1 MRRCSMCGFEN
12 LAEATVCV
20 KCGAKMLPKDRNS
33 TLGERRGVT
42 VLVLGV
48 ENLSAAENI
57 GSEDKYLIADELMHF
72 LVDTVY
78 EYGGTINKLSG
89 DGVLALFGVPAIHE
103 NDPERAV
110 RAALSML
117 SQLETFNRRINQKY
131 HATVRVRIGIHTG
144 WVILGRMNANLQVE
158 YNIVGSTLA
167 LAAKLQ
173 LVAEYNTVLVSAET
187 YQRTKA
193 FFVFRKHAPV
203 TIKNSPE
210 PVSVF
215 QPVDVRVFPAK
226 VRGFFGFQ
234 SPLVGRTVELSQL
247 RQNFSAMLAEH
258 KPRIVFI
265 TGEAGMGKSRLVAE
279 FCTSIEQ
286 ESVNVAEGW
295 CYNYARVKPFAL
307 MASLLRSII
316 RLSDALPPVQQRN
329 AVRTYL
335 QRLGMSADDILPY
348 VLDVLGVPPTD
359 EQESDIRRLDSA
371 VLQRLIFA
379 ALRHLLIAEA
389 QHRPLVLI
397 LEDLHWVDG
406 ASQKF
411 IEHLLKTTHN
421 QPMLLL
427 MVSRHTEDGTVL
439 QALRD
444 AARHF
449 PAQEIRLEPLSL
461 DETRT
466 LVETLMQCD
475 QPEAAQVS
483 LRLAKRA
490 AGNPFFAEE
499 IVRMLIEQGTL
510 TREKDVWRLKTTA
523 DDILLNSVPD
533 TLHGLIMA
541 RYDRLAPP
549 VQETLRIAAVLGVS
563 FPVEV
568 LYGFNYVD
576 NETLRQ
582 YLAELEKRYFLT
594 KDETAEHETYF
605 FSHTLFQE
613 IIYKILLNRDR
624 EKLHYRAA
632 QILANMPHLLPEE
645 REESLAFH
653 YFRSLSPQKALPHLL
668 AAAKSAMHR
677 SANEVAIQYYRQAL
691 SLLENEKTAA
701 ERKWLVQLEL
711 GQALKFT
718 GQYAEA
724 SEILESALQQ
734 LLFKSLKM
742 PSQTILPVLVN
753 GLRELADIR
762 AREGV
767 LDEAVSHLQAGLDAL
782 GEGQAQ
788 RHSALWYLL
797 IERLAWVRFRQ
808 GNLDEAFS
816 LASWAT
822 LDTDS
827 SQHDNPIVLAS
838 LFNTLGGIFWQWG
851 NQAKAITY
859 VSLSLDRYKQLG
871 YAWGTATAC
880 ANLGILHYS
889 KGKWQKAIK
898 YLERAYALR
907 QENGYIPELVLNL
920 YNLGLLR
927 QSMGDH
933 DRAKRD
939 FTRGLEISQRLGDE
953 FGIAWTRV
961 GLAHYALLHNDLS
974 TARHHIETV
983 LSLKHGATDE
993 LVIQASWL
1001 LGLVQGGE
1009 GDAAEGIRT
1018 AERALQLAQKANL
1031 IEQEA
1036 KVRWALG
1043 ILHTRAEHYFE
1054 AEVFFREAAD
1064 LFLQINNV
1072 YWQGLSL
1079 LETGKM
1085 YRRQAQQNAA
1095 VRHETLLK
1103 ARAVLQEAHQHF
1115 ERLGAAYDEQQAQT
1129 ELDTVQNELTAL
1141 QSKIDA
1147 HLPADAPTGSAA
1159 EQPAAEWHTVTVLWL
1174 KLSPPATADEEAVF
1188 EAMSTVI
1195 PQITVIAD
1203 EFQGRLTRRHDGL
1216 MVVFGAPVAYED
1228 DSERAVYAGLQMLDY
1243 VHTFCTDN
1251 DFPFEY
1257 GATVSQGKVIAGKM
1271 GSRHHTEF
1279 VVRGEIVQLS
1289 QQLAQ
1294 VVPTGK
1300 LWATDIVRHATER
1313 VFRFEPISAEN
1324 TTPIGETVW
1333 AFAGFREEPDPARG
1347 VPGIRAKLVGRAEIL
1362 EKMFSLADQLPQGIG
1377 GLIWLEGEPGI
1388 GKSRLMQEFTD
1399 AAVKDDTIL
1408 WTGKCSPQKSG
1419 QAFSVFTDLL
1429 GRAFGIA
1436 PNDTPDIVRERI
1448 TRRYEQLPPT
1458 VQMTRPYME
1467 TLLGVPPTD
1476 AGGQR
1481 LLALEPQ
1488 QLRQQIFVAFRRLF
1502 QGILRHRSMIVVFD
1516 DLHWIDPISAE
1527 LIQFLM
1533 TLVAT
1538 SPVLFVCAQ
1547 RRQGSDA
1554 PNDRLVKAQSLMP
1567 LQTMRF
1573 RLERLTQDESETLIH
1588 HLLPQ
1593 LELPDNLQKLILDRS
1608 AGNPYFIEEFVR
1620 MLIEQ
1625 GYLQRYG
1632 GKWHINPDVKI
1643 DESAL
1648 PSSLET
1654 LIRSRI
1660 DVLPPE
1666 LKQVMHAAAVV
1677 DEPFNASVLETLVAP
1692 VEAGVALSRLESRLL
1707 VRRGA
1712 EGEWFFNHSLIQ
1724 TVAYHAI
1731 LKKQRQTLHQKAAA
1745 ALLAYWGERAY
1756 DHAEI
1761 LAHHFTQAGDMARAL
1776 PYLVSAG
1783 EHAAA
1788 RFANDESVTYFRQ
1801 AAEIVSTLSGIPVDL
1816 RWRVAIGLGDVYRS
1830 LGKYAESIAAFEQAE
1845 RLLPLFEKPDIRAVG
1860 LHRRWGET
1868 ARKQSDY
1875 PTAVAHFEQVLHL
1888 TGTMT
1893 GTAELQLE
1901 RVRAL
1906 TGLALVYLVQGKFDS
1921 ARELAETSLAEA
1933 QQINALGEMAF
1944 AENLLGGI
1952 FYRQQNWTMALHH
1965 TMRAMVF
1972 REQVGYTWGVAGS
1985 LSNLGVLAVSAGHW
1999 NKARSFFERSLALRE
2014 EMGDVEGVIIVY
2026 NNLGTL
2032 ARDQGELQTA
2042 ERYFKKSLAIAIPF
2056 EIGWHV
2062 ANSTVGLA
2070 QVYLLQERFDE
2081 TKEALASSLAQAEE
2095 IGAEDTKVEIY
2106 CVQAELHLAQS
2117 ALDEAKGVAEKAIA
2131 KAQKIGNRVMES
2143 AAWRV
2148 IAEVERQK
2156 RQFSAAR
2163 AVLETADNL
2172 LAKGSDE
2179 LEMARVIFAKGRLAL
2194 DEGDESQ
2201 AYQNLRVA
2209 KEVFMRL
2216 GANLDIERVEQL
2228 LKNRLAIKA
2237 V

>member
-12 LAEATVCV
+12 LDEATVCV
-20 KCGAKMLPKDRNS
+20 RCGAKMLPKDKNS
-33 TLGERRGVT
+33 SIGERRGVT

-57 GSEDKYLIADELMHF
+57 NSEEKYLIADELMHF

-78 EYGGTINKLSG
+78 EHGGTIDKLSG
-89 DGVLALFGVPAIHE
+89 DGVLALFGVPTIHE

-117 SQLETFNRRINQKY
+117 SQLETFNRHINQKY
-131 HATVRVRIGIHTG
+131 HTAVHLRIGIHTG
-144 WVILGRMNANLQVE
+144 WVILGRMGADLQME

-173 LVAEYNTVLVSAET
+173 IVAERNTILVSEDT
-187 YQRTKA
+187 YKRTKA
-193 FFVFRKHAPV
+193 YFVFKEHPPVAVKKAPKP
-203 TIKNSPE
+203 ISA
-210 PVSVF
+210 F

-234 SPLVGRTVELSQL
+234 SPLVGRTTELSRLQ
-247 RQNFSAMLAEH
+247 QNFSAMMTQR

-265 TGEAGMGKSRLVAE
+265 TGEAGMGKSRIVAE
-279 FCTSIEQ
+279 FCTSIEH

-307 MASLLRSII
+307 MASLLRNII
-316 RLSDALPPVQQRN
+316 RLSDALPPAQQRSI
-329 AVRTYL
+329 VQTYL
-335 QRLGMSADDILPY
+335 QRLGVSADDILPY
-348 VLDVLGVPPTD
+348 VLEVLGVPTAANASEAD
-359 EQESDIRRLDSA
+359 THQLDSA

-389 QHRPLVLI
+389 ERRPLVLI
-397 LEDLHWVDG
+397 LEDLHWVDA
-406 ASQKF
+406 ASKKF
-411 IEHLLKTTHN
+411 IEHLLETTHN
-421 QPMLLL
+421 QPIMLL
-427 MVSRHTEDGTVL
+427 MVSRHTEDETIL
-439 QALRD
+439 KSLRT
-444 AARHF
+444 AARHH
-449 PAQEIRLEPLSL
+449 PTQEIRLEPLSL
-461 DETRT
+461 DETRS
-466 LVETLMQCD
+466 LVEALMQCN

-499 IVRMLIEQGTL
+499 IVRALIEQGTL
-510 TREKDVWRLKTTA
+510 AREKDVWQLKTIA
-523 DDILLNSVPD
+523 DDALLNSVPD

-541 RYDRLAPP
+541 RYDRLEPP

-576 NETLRQ
+576 SDSLHQ
-582 YLAELEKRYFLT
+582 YLSELEKRYFLT

-613 IIYKILLNRDR
+613 IIYKILLSRDR

-632 QILANMPHLLPEE
+632 QILTNISHLLPEE
-645 REESLAFH
+645 REEALAFH

-668 AAAKSAMHR
+668 AAAESAMHR

-691 SLLENEKTAA
+691 SLLDGEDAPTDK
-701 ERKWLVQLEL
+701 KWLVQLEL

-718 GQYAEA
+718 GQYAKA

-742 PSQTILPVLVN
+742 PSQTVLPVLVN

-782 GEGQAQ
+782 GEGQTQ
-788 RHSALWYLL
+788 RHSTLWYLL

-822 LDTDS
+822 LETDGNRN
-827 SQHDNPIVLAS
+827 DNPIVLAS

-851 NQAKAITY
+851 NQVKAITY

-871 YAWGTATAC
+871 YAWGMATAY
-880 ANLGILHYS
+880 ANLGILYYS
-889 KGKWQKAIK
+889 KGQWQKAVEH
-898 YLERAYALR
+898 LERAYALR
-907 QENGYIPELVLNL
+907 QDNGYIPELVLNL

-933 DRAKRD
+933 TRAKQD
-939 FTRGLEISQRLGDE
+939 FTEGLEISQRLGDE
-953 FGIAWTRV
+953 FGMAWTSV
-961 GLAHYALLHNDLS
+961 GLAHHALLHNDLPA
-974 TARHHIETV
+974 ARHHAEAV

-993 LVIQASWL
+993 LVIQANWL
-1001 LGLVQGGE
+1001 LGLVQSAE
-1009 GDAAEGIRT
+1009 GNTAEGIRT

-1031 IEQEA
+1031 TEQEA
-1036 KVRWALG
+1036 KVRRALG
-1043 ILHTRAEHYFE
+1043 MLHTRAGRYFE

-1064 LFLQINNV
+1064 LFLQVNNT
-1072 YWQGLSL
+1072 YWQALSL
-1079 LETGKM
+1079 LEMGKM
-1085 YRRQAQQNAA
+1085 YRQQAQQNAA
-1095 VRHETLLK
+1095 VRRETLFK
-1103 ARAVLQEAHQHF
+1103 AREVLQEAQQYF
-1115 ERLGAAYDEQQAQT
+1115 ARLGAAYDRQQT
-1129 ELDTVQNELTAL
+1129 ETALHSVHKKLTAL
-1141 QSKIDA
+1141 QSDGDASLSANASTGKI
-1147 HLPADAPTGSAA
+1147 TT
-1159 EQPAAEWHTVTVLWL
+1159 QPEAEWHTVTVLWL
-1174 KLSPPATADEEAVF
+1174 KLSPPATVDEESVF
-1188 EAMSTVI
+1188 EAMATIV

-1203 EFQGRLTRRHDGL
+1203 EFQGKLTRRHDGL
-1216 MVVFGAPVAYED
+1216 MVVFGAPIAYED
-1228 DSERAVYAGLQMLDY
+1228 DAERAIYAGLQMLDY
-1243 VHTFCTDN
+1243 LHTFCNEN

-1257 GATVSQGKVIAGKM
+1257 GATVSLGKVIAGKM

-1279 VVRGEIVQLS
+1279 VVRGEVVQLS

-1294 VVPTGK
+1294 IVPSGK
-1300 LWATDIVRHATER
+1300 LWATDSVQRVTKR
-1313 VFRFEPISAEN
+1313 VFRFERISDEN
-1324 TTPIGETVW
+1324 TVSIGETVW
-1333 AFAGFREEPDPARG
+1333 AFSGFQSEPDPARG

-1362 EKMFSLADQLPQGIG
+1362 EKMFALAQQLTQGIG

-1388 GKSRLMQEFTD
+1388 GKSRLMQEFVD
-1399 AAVKDDTIL
+1399 AATGDDTIL
-1408 WTGKCSPQKSG
+1408 WTGKCSPQKSS
-1419 QAFSVFTDLL
+1419 QAFSVFIDLL
-1429 GRAFGIA
+1429 GSAFGVT
-1436 PNDTPDIVRERI
+1436 PNDTPETIRERI
-1448 TRRYEQLPPT
+1448 ARQYEQLPST

-1467 TLLGVPPTD
+1467 TLLGISPTD

-1502 QGILRHRSMIVVFD
+1502 QGILRRQSMIIVFD
-1516 DLHWIDPISAE
+1516 DLHWVDPISAE

-1547 RRQGSDA
+1547 RRQGGDA

-1567 LQTMRF
+1567 LQTIRF
-1573 RLERLTQDESETLIH
+1573 RLERLTQGESETLIRD
-1588 HLLPQ
+1588 LLPR
-1593 LELPDNLQKLILDRS
+1593 LELPADLHNLILARS

-1632 GKWHINPDVKI
+1632 GKWNINPDIKI
-1643 DESAL
+1643 DKNAL

-1666 LKQVMHAAAVV
+1666 LKQVMYAAAVV
-1677 DEPFNASVLETLVAP
+1677 DEPFDVSVLETLVAP
-1692 VEAGVALSRLESRLL
+1692 NEAAVALSRLESRLL
-1707 VRRGA
+1707 VRRGTD
-1712 EGEWFFNHSLIQ
+1712 GEWFFNHSLIQ

-1731 LKKQRQTLHQKAAA
+1731 LKNQRRALHHKAAA
-1745 ALLAYWGERAY
+1745 ALLVRWGEHAT
-1756 DHAEI
+1756 DHAET
-1761 LAHHFTQAGDMARAL
+1761 LAHHFSQAGDMEHAL

-1788 RFANDESVTYFRQ
+1788 RFANDESMAYFRQ
-1801 AAEIVSTLSGIPVDL
+1801 AEEGLSVLSDVAADL
-1816 RWRVAIGLGDVYRS
+1816 RWRIAIGLGDVYRS
-1830 LGKYAESIAAFEQAE
+1830 LGKYAESIAAFERAQL
-1845 RLLPLFEKPDIRAVG
+1845 LLPLFEKSDTRAVG

-1875 PTAVAHFEQVLHL
+1875 PVAIEHFEQVLQL
-1888 TGTMT
+1888 TESAT

-1921 ARELAETSLAEA
+1921 AREIAETSLTEA
-1933 QQINALGEMAF
+1933 QKINALGEMAF
-1944 AENLLGGI
+1944 AENLLGGL
-1952 FYRQQNWTMALHH
+1952 FYRQRNWTMALHH

-1972 REQVGYTWGVAGS
+1972 REQIGYSWGVAGS
-1985 LSNLGVLAVSAGHW
+1985 LSNLGILAVASGHW
-1999 NKARSFFERSLALRE
+1999 NKAQSFFERSLALRE
-2014 EMGDVEGVIIVY
+2014 EMGDVEGMAIVY

-2056 EIGWHV
+2056 KIGWHV

-2070 QVYLLQERFDE
+2070 QVLLLQERFDE
-2081 TKEALASSLAQAEE
+2081 TEKELATSLAQAEE

-2106 CVQAELHLAQS
+2106 CAQAELHLAQS
-2117 ALDEAKGVAEKAIA
+2117 ELEKAKHTAEKAIVQ
-2131 KAQKIGNRVMES
+2131 AQKAGSRVMES
-2143 AAWRV
+2143 SAWRV

-2163 AVLETADNL
+2163 QVLETADKL
-2172 LAKGSDE
+2172 LANGSDE
-2179 LEMARVIFAKGRLAL
+2179 LERARVIFAKGHLAL

-2201 AYQNLRVA
+2201 AYQNFRVA

-2228 LKNRLAIKA
+2228 LKDRLIAR
-2237 V
+2237 